1 MNLTKLMENILVHGM
16 NGFMRYIL
24 TLLLLLGM
32 LSSSGCRTVVPM
44 PTMPLSSHDVSLP
57 HYQLHNVGPQRIVES
72 RAIHWVDLNQDGFL
86 DLLVGG
92 RKSVDGF
99 HVEWGDGAGHWRVED
114 GPMSSMQPR
123 DFAVGD
129 VNDNGQL
136 DVLIGGEGD
145 QKGLQIWEMNV
156 KKHTWTLLAS
166 PVISGLFHAVSLV
179 DLNHDGW
186 LDIVAAKFDSEKD
199 GGIYVLLNDARGG
212 WFDAVGPMVSGYFT
226 GVTVADVNG
235 DGDMDI
241 IASRRGGLG
250 ASVDGGQDWIESG
263 GVQIW
268 YGDGAARWEPKAL
281 PAEAD
286 AESVTVADVNG
297 DGQLDIVAGLYQQ
310 GIRLWLGNHGDWE
323 RESITSTGTW
333 GDVRVGDF
341 DGDGSRE
348 LFASS
353 RDGQGLG
360 VWHWRFGSFLQQK
373 GLVPN
378 YGVYYGLDLGDMRH
392 DGTLAI
398 AAVRADGGAEVWSA
412 KKVKR
417 RPVKTFQGE
426 KTGDKHIIF
435 FDSGQAK
442 LNVMALDDLR
452 AWQKKLGDMSGF
464 HFELAGRADI
474 RPIHSE
480 VYPNNRALSQ
490 ARAESVVGWLHTQGV
505 PLAAASIQV
514 LGADHPLRQGDSP
527 EVLKENRSVSIQAYR
542 IHQVR
547 LPQSQHGEQ
556 QSDLFH
562 VDENKVF
569 RTIDGSP
576 EYRVGNGDQLS
587 ITFWQGAKSKEYK
600 VTVQVDGTVSLPYQ
614 AALKVAGL
622 TPREV
627 DANVTEMLKRFERKP
642 RVDVMVLKAR
652 SKVVSIFGEVQNL
665 TRQPTGPGTYFLKG
679 KETLVNFLSR
689 AGGPGKDA
697 DLTKV
702 QILRDGKTVV
712 LNLDKAI
719 KQGDWKENA
728 VLDDGDTIFVPSLA
742 QSKRRVFVL
751 GAVRKPGIVEFV
763 GDINFLE
770 ALSKSGG
777 STAGAYL
784 SDIRVLRANRDK
796 PLILPINFTRFL
808 EKGDL
813 SQNLSLR
820 DKDVILI
827 PTRRMVNWNVFIR
840 DLLPT
845 FSLLAQPSYAIQS
858 FQTLSNLVKTGKP

>member
-1 MNLTKLMENILVHGM
+1 
-16 NGFMRYIL
+16 
-24 TLLLLLGM
+24 
-32 LSSSGCRTVVPM
+32 
-44 PTMPLSSHDVSLP
+44 MPLMSRDVSLP
-57 HYQLHNVGPQRIVES
+57 HYQLHNIGPQRVVES

-92 RKSVDGF
+92 RKSVDSF
-99 HVEWGDGAGHWRVED
+99 HVEWGDGAGHWRIED
-114 GPMSSMQPR
+114 GPVSSMQPR

-129 VNDNGQL
+129 VNGDGDL

-145 QKGLQIWEMNV
+145 QKGLQLWAMNPQT
-156 KKHTWTLLAS
+156 HTWRLLAS
-166 PVISGLFHAVSLV
+166 PVVAGLFHEVSLV

-199 GGIYVLLNDARGG
+199 GGIYVLLNDGRGG
-212 WFDAVGPMVSGYFT
+212 WFDGVGPMVSGYFT
-226 GVTVADVNG
+226 GVTVADVNH

-250 ASVDGGQDWIESG
+250 ASVDGNQDWIQSG

-281 PAEAD
+281 PAGAD

-297 DGQLDIVAGLYQQ
+297 DGQLDIVVGLYQH
-310 GIRLWLGNHGDWE
+310 GISVWLGDDGDWH
-323 RESITSTGTW
+323 RKTITSTGTW

-341 DGDGSRE
+341 NGDGARE

-353 RDGQGLG
+353 RDGHGLG
-360 VWHWRFGSFLQQK
+360 VWVRHLGSFSPRK

-378 YGVYYGLDLGDMRH
+378 YGVYYGLDLGDVRN

-398 AAVRADGGAEVWSA
+398 AAVRSDGGAEVWSQ
-412 KKVKR
+412 KKVKALPMKR
-417 RPVKTFQGE
+417 FQGGKLGGE
-426 KTGDKHIIF
+426 HIIF
-435 FDSGQAK
+435 FDSGQAI
-442 LNVMALDDLR
+442 LNVHALDALR
-452 AWQKKLGDMSGF
+452 VWEKSLGDVASL
-464 HFELAGRADI
+464 HFELQGRADI

-480 VYPNNRALSQ
+480 VFPNNRSLSQ
-490 ARAESVVGWLHTQGV
+490 ARAESVLGWLHKQGT
-505 PLAAASIQV
+505 PLEAASIQV
-514 LGADHPLRQGDSP
+514 LGADHPLRIGDSP
-527 EVLKENRSVSIQAYR
+527 EDLKENRSVSIQAYR
-542 IHQVR
+542 IEHVR
-547 LPQSQHGEQ
+547 LPQLKHGEHK
-556 QSDLFH
+556 SDLFH

-569 RTIDGSP
+569 RTIHGVA
-576 EYRVGNGDQLS
+576 EYRIGKGDQLE
-587 ITFWQGAKSKEYK
+587 ITFWQGAKSKAYK
-600 VTVQVDGTVSLPYQ
+600 VTVQVDGTVSLPYE

-627 DANVTEMLKRFERKP
+627 DANVTEVLKRFERKP

-652 SKVVSIFGEVQNL
+652 SKIVSIFGEVQNL
-665 TRQPTGPGTYFLKG
+665 TRQPTGPGTYYLRG

-702 QILRDGKTVV
+702 QILRDGKTVI

-728 VLDDGDTIFVPSLA
+728 ILDDEDTIFVPSLA
-742 QSKRRVFVL
+742 QSKRRVYVL
-751 GAVRKPGIVEFV
+751 GAVNKPGIVEFI

-777 STAGAYL
+777 ASKDAYL
-784 SDIRVLRANRDK
+784 RDIRVLRSNRDK
-796 PLILPINFTRFL
+796 PLIMPINFKRFM
-808 EKGDL
+808 EQGDL

-827 PTRRMVNWNVFIR
+827 PTRPIANWNAMINAIS
-840 DLLPT
+840 PT
-845 FSLLAQPSYAIQS
+845 FGLLAQPAFAIQS
-858 FQTLSNLVKTGKP
+858 IKTLSNFVKTGKP